1 MQANTRKLTVYIAM
15 SLDGFIAKPGDDL
28 SFLTRVEKEGEDYG
42 YSSFY
47 ARIDTVI
54 MGRKTYDWVYSMTNE
69 APHSDKKLYVFTRQ
83 TELAKEGIR
92 HLGYPE
98 YFGNAL
104 VVFKVLGVLAIVIPQ
119 VPKRVKEWAYAGFAF
134 DFLFAAISHGAVDG
148 INGQTFFPLV
158 VLGILAVSYIYYHK
172 LIVTN

>member
-1 MQANTRKLTVYIAM
+1 MKKDKIIFWTATTIIALLEGVMPALT
-15 SLDGFIAKPGDDL
+15 S
-28 SFLTRVEKEGEDYG
+28 
-42 YSSFY
+42 
-47 ARIDTVI
+47 
-54 MGRKTYDWVYSMTNE
+54 
-69 APHSDKKLYVFTRQ
+69 Q

-98 YFGNAL
+98 YFGNVL

-119 VPKRVKEWAYAGFAF
+119 VSKRVKEWAYAGFAF

-148 INGQTFFPLV
+148 VNGQTFFPLV

-172 LIVTN
+172 LIEKN

>member
-1 MQANTRKLTVYIAM
+1 MKKDKIIFWTATTIIALLEGVMPALT
-15 SLDGFIAKPGDDL
+15 S
-28 SFLTRVEKEGEDYG
+28 
-42 YSSFY
+42 
-47 ARIDTVI
+47 
-54 MGRKTYDWVYSMTNE
+54 
-69 APHSDKKLYVFTRQ
+69 Q

-98 YFGNAL
+98 YFGNVL

-119 VPKRVKEWAYAGFAF
+119 VSKRVKEWAYAGFAF

-172 LIVTN
+172 LIEAN

>member
-1 MQANTRKLTVYIAM
+1 MKKDKIIFWTATTIIALLEGLMPALT
-15 SLDGFIAKPGDDL
+15 S
-28 SFLTRVEKEGEDYG
+28 
-42 YSSFY
+42 
-47 ARIDTVI
+47 
-54 MGRKTYDWVYSMTNE
+54 
-69 APHSDKKLYVFTRQ
+69 Q

-98 YFGNAL
+98 YFGNVL

-119 VPKRVKEWAYAGFAF
+119 VSKRVKEWAYAGFAF